1 MKPDNIN
8 ISLNN
13 LKNKELKVKKFEEL
27 IMSIDGIDEKKKTL
41 WKEIYENATTDRENA
56 SILFTDSLMQIKGN
70 TANHTILGPI
80 IVKYIERMSRANDQ
94 ILKLAEIIGSEE
106 KPINMD
112 EIYNSI
118 DDGKH

>member
-8 ISLNN
+8 ISLDN